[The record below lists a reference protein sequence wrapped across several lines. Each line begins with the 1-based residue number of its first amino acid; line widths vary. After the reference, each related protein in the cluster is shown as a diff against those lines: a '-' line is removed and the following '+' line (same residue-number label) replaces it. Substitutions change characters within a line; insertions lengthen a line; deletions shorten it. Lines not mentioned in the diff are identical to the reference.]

1 MDLPPPLLA
10 PVQAQLQAPAP
21 AQVVAQAAARVVA
34 QAAARV
40 VARVAARVVVQES
53 KADEVQALVHSQ
65 EVPKE
70 EVRNLAARSQEV
82 YH

>member
-21 AQVVAQAAARVVA
+21 AQVVA